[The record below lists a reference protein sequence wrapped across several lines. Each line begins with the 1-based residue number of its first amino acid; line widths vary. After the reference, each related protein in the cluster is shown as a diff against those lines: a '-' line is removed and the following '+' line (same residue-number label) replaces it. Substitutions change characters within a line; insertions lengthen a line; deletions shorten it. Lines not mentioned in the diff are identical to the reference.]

1 MSMQPVNAS
10 VGTPQP
16 DLISGSVDAALKYA
30 LDTLGHRG
38 TAKVLRAAAF
48 SEGIEDAKNLRP
60 QLASAIL
67 KAVERHHASRSG
79 DGEA

>member
-1 MSMQPVNAS
+1 MSVQMN
-10 VGTPQP
+10 
-16 DLISGSVDAALKYA
+16 SGAVAMEHPATSVDAALKYA

-38 TAKVLRAAAF
+38 TAKILRAAAF

-67 KAVERHHASRSG
+67 EAVERHAAQLR
-79 DGEA
+79 AQQA